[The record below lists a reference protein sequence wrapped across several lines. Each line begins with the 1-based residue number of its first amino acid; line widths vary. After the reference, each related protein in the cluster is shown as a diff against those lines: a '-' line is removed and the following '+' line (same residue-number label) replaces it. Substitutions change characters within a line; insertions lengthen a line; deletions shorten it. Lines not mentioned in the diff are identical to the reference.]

1 MLQGIYD
8 MVSILNMVLLHAVE
22 MNNEYQGHS
31 PRRVL
36 LIVAKYAKT
45 DQFDYNVEFV
55 LLEVC
60 KLLKHIYDWV
70 QFECK

>member
-1 MLQGIYD
+1 
-8 MVSILNMVLLHAVE
+8 MVLLHAVE

-60 KLLKHIYDWV
+60 KLLKHIYD
-70 QFECK
+70 